1 MYDVCPPPPDLA
13 PYVQMFW
20 AASGEPGETPSVER
34 IVADGCC
41 ELIVHCGAP
50 YRELKSG
57 ELESASSAAPQPVA
71 FVFGQLER
79 SLLLEPTGQTD
90 LVAVRFTPS
99 GVGALFGVDVRTLAS
114 SAVTLDSLFGAHGR
128 VLADQVVERRSRQER
143 WRLLARFLRGFIG
156 RRVNRT
162 ALLAAEVTARLDRRT
177 VHAEPIARQLGVSW
191 RSIERAF
198 AVSVG
203 LAPRQYVQ
211 IRRVSAAANYL
222 REGRIG
228 LTEIAASCGF
238 VDQSHLTRTFHA
250 LVGIPPGVFAREVQ
264 ADPLTIVPA

>member
-1 MYDVCPPPPDLA
+1 MYAVCPPPRDLA
-13 PYVQMFW
+13 PFVQMFW
-20 AASGEPGETPSVER
+20 AASGEPGETPAVER
-34 IVADGCC
+34 VVADGCC

-50 YRELKSG
+50 YRELERESG
-57 ELESASSAAPQPVA
+57 SAQQPIA

-79 SLLLEPTGQTD
+79 SLLLAPTGHTD
-90 LVAVRFTPS
+90 LVAVRFTPT
-99 GVGALFGVDVRTLAS
+99 GVAALFGLDVRTLAS
-114 SAVTLDSLFGAHGR
+114 LAVTLDSLFGARGR
-128 VLADQVVERRSRQER
+128 LVTDQVVERRTAQER
-143 WRLLARFLRGFIG
+143 WKLLARFLRGFAG
-156 RRVNRT
+156 RRVDRR
-162 ALLAAEVTARLDRRT
+162 ALIAAEVTARLDRRT
-177 VHAEPIARQLGVSW
+177 VQAQPIARQLGVSW

-198 AVSVG
+198 AVTVG

-228 LTEIAASCGF
+228 LAEIAAACGF